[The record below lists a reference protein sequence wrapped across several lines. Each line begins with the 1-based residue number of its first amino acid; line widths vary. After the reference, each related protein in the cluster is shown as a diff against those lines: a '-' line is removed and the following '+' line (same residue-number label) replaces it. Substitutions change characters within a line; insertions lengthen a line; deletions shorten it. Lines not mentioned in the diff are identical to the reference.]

1 MYSSKLPRKALCGIL
16 FTIATSIL
24 PGCEGD
30 GTGDNEGTRKSRIGS
45 EPVSSR
51 LSSSAARFTYVVDAG
66 NDTISVHK
74 VNAASAAQGSAS
86 RSITIDPS
94 GKFAYV
100 ANDISDQLFTYAIDA
115 TTGELTRVGK
125 PVPTGL
131 TPHGIAIHPSGRFA
145 YVANFSSG
153 DVSVYAVEATTG
165 VPIPVG
171 PPVVAGAN
179 PVSVSIDPNGR
190 IAYVTNF
197 HVADESAFAID
208 PGTGNLTALGT
219 TRGQGGNPF
228 STETATG
235 GR

>member
-1 MYSSKLPRKALCGIL
+1 ML
-16 FTIATSIL
+16 F
-24 PGCEGD
+24 
-30 GTGDNEGTRKSRIGS
+30 
-45 EPVSSR
+45 
-51 LSSSAARFTYVVDAG
+51 
-66 NDTISVHK
+66 
-74 VNAASAAQGSAS
+74 
-86 RSITIDPS
+86 RS
-94 GKFAYV
+94 
-100 ANDISDQLFTYAIDA
+100 
-115 TTGELTRVGK
+115 
-125 PVPTGL
+125 
-131 TPHGIAIHPSGRFA
+131 
-145 YVANFSSG
+145 
-153 DVSVYAVEATTG
+153 VSVYAVEATTG